1 MDRPELRTGALF
13 GGTFRISHQLG
24 AGGMAVVYAVEQ
36 VATGQPRALK
46 LMHPQLLADKSL
58 RARFEQE
65 ARVSALI
72 PSEHVV
78 QVIDAGVDEDTD
90 IPWIAMELLDGE
102 DVDAF
107 VCRRGALSAP
117 EALEMMRQ
125 TCHALGAAHRVG
137 VVHRDLKPQNLFVS
151 VPPSFG
157 APPVVKVLDF
167 GIAKVVADARRSTS
181 TLGTPLWMSPEHSD
195 PRATVTP
202 AADVWSLGLLAFW
215 LMTGEEF
222 WLCARDQEVAM
233 QAVLRELLLDPIPAA
248 SERARELGVEDRL
261 PPGFDAWF
269 ARCLMREPNDR
280 YSDATDA
287 YEALRAELAG
297 VEPAAALDAPEFA
310 EVHERVRKTFENSA
324 PVAVVRAAG
333 RTEPPGPTRTGGLQR
348 IVLVALSTALV
359 VSAVLAYALG
369 IVRFGPPDPPSEST
383 RDVAEMSAADPV
395 AVETPQQATL
405 PRSEGSAAT
414 DASSAAFPEPSAL
427 TSAAVPSARPTAG
440 PVAKPARPFDAAA
453 AHIAIARATRFAK
466 VRCAKHEGPRS
477 LGATVYF
484 NPTGTVQR
492 VLARDIRAGYTPSGL
507 CMKTLLHFA
516 RVEPFDGPEQSVPAS
531 VSVD

>member
-46 LMHPQLLADKSL
+46 LMHPQMLADQSL

-78 QVIDAGVDEDTD
+78 QVIDAGVDEETD

-107 VCRRGALSAP
+107 VRRRGALDAP
-117 EALEMMRQ
+117 EALEIMRQ

-151 VPPSFG
+151 VPPSLG
-157 APPVVKVLDF
+157 AAPVVKVLDF

-195 PRATVTP
+195 PRATVAP

-215 LMTGEEF
+215 LLTGEEF
-222 WLCARDQEVAM
+222 WLCARDPDVAM
-233 QAVLRELLLDPIPAA
+233 QAILRELLLDPIPAA
-248 SERARELGVEDRL
+248 TDRARELGVEERL

-269 ARCLMREPNDR
+269 ARCLMREAGDR
-280 YSDATDA
+280 YADATDA
-287 YEALRAELAG
+287 YDELRRELAS
-297 VEPAAALDAPEFA
+297 VEPSPALDAPQFS

-324 PVAVVRAAG
+324 PIAVVRSAG
-333 RTEPPGPTRTGGLQR
+333 RTAPPPATIRTGGLQR
-348 IVLVALSTALV
+348 IALVALSTALV
-359 VSAVLAYALG
+359 VSGVLAYALG
-369 IVRFGPPDPPSEST
+369 VVRFGPPPPSES
-383 RDVAEMSAADPV
+383 DVAQASVEGEPGDP
-395 AVETPQQATL
+395 ALQDEAPSL
-405 PRSEGSAAT
+405 PRSEASAAEEP
-414 DASSAAFPEPSAL
+414 SSAPPQPSAL
-427 TSAAVPSARPTAG
+427 PSVAIAPSSPRRAAAAPR
-440 PVAKPARPFDAAA
+440 ARPFDANA
-453 AHIAIARATRFAK
+453 AHVAIARATRYAK
-466 VRCAKHEGPRS
+466 LRCGKHEGPRS
-477 LGATVYF
+477 ISVTVYF
-484 NPTGTVQR
+484 NRAGSVQR
-492 VLARDIRAGYTPSGL
+492 VLSRSPRQSTKMSAM
-507 CMKTLLHFA
+507 CMKSMVHFA
-516 RVEPFDGPEQSVPAS
+516 HVEPFDGPEQSVPAS
-531 VSVD
+531 VSIE